1 MSKPRK
7 FKLMPVAR
15 GAPLNPPLRSLVARQ
30 VGMRACAPDTV
41 LHKYLGVT
49 RRPVSRL
56 KYPREII
63 VAPRKSHV
71 EARNDRMHAM
81 FERAPIEKAKHALV
95 VCEQIHAL
103 LDRKEWSADTLSTI
117 GLILSA
123 SGWPIYAQLSSGEKD
138 WP

>member
-56 KYPREII
+56 KYPRELQSALLMTES
-63 VAPRKSHV
+63 VCGH
-71 EARNDRMHAM
+71 
-81 FERAPIEKAKHALV
+81 KHALV

-103 LDRKEWSADTLSTI
+103 LDRKEWSADTLDAIAS
-117 GLILSA
+117 ILDEN
-123 SGWPIYAQLSSGEKD
+123 GWPIRD
-138 WP
+138 MND